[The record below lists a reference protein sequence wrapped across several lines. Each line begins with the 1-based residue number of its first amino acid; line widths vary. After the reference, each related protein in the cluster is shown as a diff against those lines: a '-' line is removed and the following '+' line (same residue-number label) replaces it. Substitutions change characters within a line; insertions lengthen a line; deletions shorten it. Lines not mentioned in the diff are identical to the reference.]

1 MVELYL
7 VVGPV
12 GEAVGGAG
20 AHGVLRC
27 EQNSGERGFFGRVHV
42 LVVMG

>member
-1 MVELYL
+1 MVELCL

-12 GEAVGGAG
+12 GGADGGAG
-20 AHGVLRC
+20 VHWVLRC

-42 LVVMG
+42 LMVMG